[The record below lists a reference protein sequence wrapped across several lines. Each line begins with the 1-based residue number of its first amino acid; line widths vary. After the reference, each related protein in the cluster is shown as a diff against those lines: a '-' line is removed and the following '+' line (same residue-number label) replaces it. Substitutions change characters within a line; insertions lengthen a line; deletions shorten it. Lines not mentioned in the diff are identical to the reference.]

1 MLNKMSPAVKATVL
15 LLFANI
21 LAIMVIIGVFFYPIS
36 TAIFSLM
43 VIWTM
48 IYKIEKNKHDKQ
60 QNRKE
65 VSN

>member
-15 LLFANI
+15 LLSANV
-21 LAIMVIIGVFFYPIS
+21 LAIIVIVGVFFYPIS
-36 TAIFSLM
+36 TAMFGLM

-48 IYKIEKNKHDKQ
+48 IYKIEKNKHDR

>member
-1 MLNKMSPAVKATVL
+1 
-15 LLFANI
+15 
-21 LAIMVIIGVFFYPIS
+21 VIIGVFFYPIS

>member
-1 MLNKMSPAVKATVL
+1 MLNKMSPAIKATVL

-21 LAIMVIIGVFFYPIS
+21 LAIVVAIGVFFYPIS
-36 TAIFSLM
+36 TAMFSLM

-48 IYKIEKNKHDKQ
+48 IYKIEKNKHDR